1 MTSQPLTATVP
12 LVETV
17 PPSLPQPI
25 REVHILD
32 RLVTVFRH
40 MRLVVAVFTV
50 VVAIGTLNSFSTVP
64 RYKAKASVLIQDP
77 RSISVTN
84 LNAANAAQY
93 YEDPEPFYNTQNT
106 ILRGRAL
113 GRRVVEKLDLVKR
126 GVPSAAAGGVF
137 GAIGAAR
144 ATLTSALRA
153 RLGRSA
159 QASAPVP
166 PPDTAQR
173 ETAQESAAIAAFL
186 SGIEVIPIRTTR
198 LVEVT
203 YDSTDPQFAA
213 LAVNT
218 LTSEYIEQNLDL
230 RLQGIDSTLKWLEQQ
245 LISSQAKLQAAEGAM
260 ADYRQQQNALSL
272 DRGSNILGAQL
283 SQLNDAVGRAK
294 TARIEKQSVYEQLK
308 GLDGTSPQVDG
319 ISAVSQ
325 NPTIQNLKSQLAGL
339 QAEKSR
345 NADRWGSRY
354 PEMIKLNGAIATLE
368 EQITSEKSKV
378 IETIRNEYRSAVANE
393 QSLTAALEN
402 QKRQSMDL
410 DRKSAGYTVL
420 ERQAAGEREIY
431 QSLLQQD
438 KELRVIRNSRANNIQ
453 LMDVAEVPKAPY
465 VPDHRRDML
474 MSVVLG
480 LALAVGLAFGVEYL
494 DDTIKTPDDVTRR
507 LNLPL
512 LGLVPT
518 IRGKQAPLL
527 AGDVP
532 HDFGEAFRSLRTSLV
547 FTSRSEGARLL
558 GITSTQ
564 PLEGK
569 TTTACNLAMVLA
581 YGGARVLLIDAD
593 MRRPSLHRT
602 MGIAN
607 EAGLSHVL
615 TGQARIREVVRA
627 TSDPNLL
634 VITAGRTPPNPSEL
648 LAGARMRELLS
659 KLAHSP
665 FDWVIVDTPPVL
677 AVTDAV
683 VLAPLLSGFVFVIG
697 ADMTRRGHVER
708 AVETMLASRQP
719 IVGIVLNRVDFARN
733 KYYYSRY
740 YGYQYKSYYGQSPT
754 PE

>member
-1 MTSQPLTATVP
+1 MASQPVTTAAPVIEAT
-12 LVETV
+12 TS
-17 PPSLPQPI
+17 PSLPQPI

-40 MRLVVAVFTV
+40 MRLVVAVFSV
-50 VVAIGTLNSFSTVP
+50 VVAIGTLNSFSTVA
-64 RYKAKASVLIQDP
+64 RYKAKASLLVQDP
-77 RSISVTN
+77 RSVAVTN
-84 LNAANAAQY
+84 LNSNNASQY
-93 YEDPEPFYNTQNT
+93 YEDPEPYFNTQFQ

-113 GRRVVEKLDLVKR
+113 GKRVVEKLDLVNR
-126 GVPSAAAGGVF
+126 GIPSAQTTGVM
-137 GAIGAAR
+137 GTISSAR
-144 ATLTSALRA
+144 AKLSAGLRA
-153 RLGRSA
+153 RLGGGTPA
-159 QASAPVP
+159 NVP
-166 PPDTAQR
+166 PPDPAQR

-186 SGIEVIPIRTTR
+186 GGVEVIPVKTTR

-218 LTSEYIEQNLDL
+218 LVNEYIEQNLDL
-230 RLQGIDSTLKWLEQQ
+230 RLRDIDNTLKWLEGQ
-245 LISSQAKLQAAEGAM
+245 LQSAQAKLQAAEGAM
-260 ADYRQQQNALSL
+260 ADYRQQENALSL
-272 DRGSNILGAQL
+272 DRGTNIVGAQL
-283 SQLNDAVGRAK
+283 VQLNDALGKARTV
-294 TARIEKQSVYEQLK
+294 RIEKQAAYDQLK
-308 GLDGTSPQVDG
+308 GLNGDSPEVEG
-319 ISAVSQ
+319 IAAVSQ
-325 NPTIQNLKSQLAGL
+325 NPAVQSIRSQLSAL
-339 QAEKSR
+339 QSERAR
-345 NADRWGSRY
+345 NADQRGPNH
-354 PEMIKLNGAIATLE
+354 PEMIKLNSSIASLE
-368 EQITSEKSKV
+368 EQLRAEKSKV

-410 DRKSAGYTVL
+410 DKKASGYTVL

-431 QSLLQQD
+431 QSLLTQD

-465 VPDHRRDML
+465 VPDHRRDL
-474 MSVVLG
+474 LLSVVLG
-480 LALAVGLAFGVEYL
+480 LALAVGIAFGIEYL

-512 LGLVPT
+512 LGLVPAV
-518 IRGKQAPLL
+518 RGDSAPLL
-527 AGDVP
+527 ASDVP

-547 FTSRSEGARLL
+547 FTSKGEGARLL
-558 GITSTQ
+558 GVTSTQ

-593 MRRPSLHRT
+593 MRRPGLHRT
-602 MGIAN
+602 MGMPN

-615 TGQARIREVVRA
+615 TGQARIREVVRT
-627 TSDPNLL
+627 TSEPNLV

-648 LAGARMRELLS
+648 LAGDRMRELLQ

-665 FDWVIVDTPPVL
+665 FDWVIIDTPPVL

-683 VLAPLLSGFVFVIG
+683 VLAPMLSGFTFVVG
-697 ADMTRRGHVER
+697 AEMTRRGHVER
-708 AVETMLASRQP
+708 AVEMMQAARQP
-719 IVGIVLNRVDFARN
+719 IVGVVLNRVDFDRN

-740 YGYQYKSYYGQSPT
+740 YGYQYKSYYGQSQDPA
-754 PE
+754 